1 MVEVVETSRQDSVG
15 ITVSFAP
22 TLNQIA
28 IILAPPVFGFIV
40 DIKGYTWAWVCM
52 AILLFVSA
60 ISLLKNCKKKVIRM
74 TFFCNMMYNQF
85 WYEF

>member
-15 ITVSFAP
+15 ITVSFAL

-28 IILAPPVFGFIV
+28 IILAPPVFGFIM
-40 DIKGYTWAWVCM
+40 DIKGYTWAWVWVCM

-60 ISLLKNCKKKVIRM
+60 ISLLKNCKKSHTNDIFLQYDV
-74 TFFCNMMYNQF
+74 
-85 WYEF
+85 